1 MKDFRA
7 DLANLRTK
15 FDTLKRKQSEALLS
29 QNRNELFGRRG
40 YNSATPE
47 NPYATGPIK
56 TNAGLTKEMMLQ
68 NEGNFIRRTEGQL
81 DEFIGRGM
89 AVLDNLVEQRSF
101 LKVCLLKVISDLQDA
116 QRKVLDAGN
125 TLGLSRDTIKFI
137 ERRTTQDKYIF
148 YGGAVFTL
156 ACFWFIYRWIRG

>member
-7 DLANLRTK
+7 DLASLRTK
-15 FDTLKRKQSEALLS
+15 FETLKRKQSEALLS

-47 NPYATGPIK
+47 NPYAVGSIK
-56 TNAGLTKEMMLQ
+56 TNGGLTKEMMLQ
-68 NEGNFIRRTEGQL
+68 NEGSFIRRTEGQL

-89 AVLDNLVEQRSF
+89 AVLDNLVEQRGF
-101 LKVCLLKVISDLQDA
+101 LKVCFFRGISDLQDA

-125 TLGLSRDTIKFI
+125 TLGLSRDTIRFI

>member
-1 MKDFRA
+1 VKDFRA
-7 DLANLRTK
+7 DLASLRTK
-15 FDTLKRKQSEALLS
+15 FETLKRKQSETLLS

-47 NPYATGPIK
+47 NPYAVGSIK
-56 TNAGLTKEMMLQ
+56 TNGGLTKEMMLQ
-68 NEGNFIRRTEGQL
+68 NEGSFIRRTEGQL

-89 AVLDNLVEQRSF
+89 AVLDNLVEQRGF
-101 LKVCLLKVISDLQDA
+101 LKVCFFRGISDLQDA

-125 TLGLSRDTIKFI
+125 TLGLSRDTIRFI